1 MKNNIN
7 EIKKLNKEFNKVVN
21 ENRKQR
27 SHISENNILKDY
39 QNNTK
44 KKIIRIITLIVF
56 LFFFLLL
63 SLSLGSSS
71 FGAKESLQSLFFFF
85 FPEISGTIAYNIIWS
100 LRLPRVLMAIVAGIG
115 LAASGLIMQ
124 SILHNPLA
132 SPYTLGIS
140 SAASFGA
147 ALSIILRSSFMG
159 LLGNSLGYE
168 LPTIITSFF
177 FAVLCILLIY
187 YLSKRQ
193 KSSSETIIL
202 LGIAMM
208 YLFSAGLSL
217 LQYIGDPDELA
228 ELVYWMFGS
237 LSRSNWSRLGITSL
251 IIVIIIP
258 VLYKYS
264 WDFNALAAND
274 ETAQSLGINVE
285 KLRLKGLILASL
297 MTAIITSFLGPIAFI
312 GLVAPHIGRML
323 IGGDHRFLLPISSL
337 IGAILLLLSDTVAR
351 TILSPIII
359 PVGIIT
365 SFIGVPLFIHL
376 MLKRRREFW

>member
-1 MKNNIN
+1 MMGFGLIRKENKM
-7 EIKKLNKEFNKVVN
+7 EIEKEIILSKYQKYSRKKL
-21 ENRKQR
+21 
-27 SHISENNILKDY
+27 L
-39 QNNTK
+39 
-44 KKIIRIITLIVF
+44 IIFTLVIALCTLI
-56 LFFFLLL
+56 LI

-71 FGAKESLQSLFFFF
+71 FGIIESLKSIFYFLF
-85 FPEISGTIAYNIIWS
+85 PGSKGTLAYNIIWT
-100 LRLPRVLMAIVAGIG
+100 LRFPRVLMAIVAGIA

-124 SILHNPLA
+124 STLHNPLA

-147 ALSIILRSSFMG
+147 ALTIILRSSLFSYFRSG
-159 LLGNSLGYE
+159 LGYE
-168 LPTIITSFF
+168 IPTILTSFF
-177 FAVLCILLIY
+177 FATVCIIIVYILA
-187 YLSKRQ
+187 KVQ
-193 KSSSETIIL
+193 KGSSETIIL

-237 LSRSNWSRLGITSL
+237 LSKSSWPKLAIASAIILFILPL
-251 IIVIIIP
+251 I
-258 VLYKYS
+258 YKWS
-264 WDFNALAAND
+264 WDLNALASSD
-274 ETAQSLGINVE
+274 ENAQSLGINVK

-312 GLVAPHIGRML
+312 GLVAPHLARMI
-323 IGGDHRFLLPISSL
+323 IGGDHRFMLPTSCL
-337 IGAILLLLSDTVAR
+337 VGAVLLLMSDTIAR
-351 TILSPIII
+351 TIVSPIVI